1 MNSTEGVD
9 TLLDQTKPDG
19 VAPGFDNHSG
29 PDIRVTRRDRDEHGI
44 APSPDHDDQEQGS
57 LLSDMTALY
66 EDGKTYVTSELAF
79 QKTRA
84 QYAGKQSGKVA
95 ALGGAALL
103 IANLALIALTV
114 GAVLSLET
122 LVGPL
127 AATLIVT
134 VVLLIAAGVLAYMA
148 KNKVAEISRVMSGGK
163 P

>member
-1 MNSTEGVD
+1 M
-9 TLLDQTKPDG
+9 LDQTKSDG
-19 VAPGFDNHSG
+19 DALGFDDHSG
-29 PDIRVTRRDRDEHGI
+29 PDIRVTRRDHDEHGI
-44 APSPDHDDQEQGS
+44 APSPEHDEEQGS
-57 LLSDMTALY
+57 LLSDVTALY
-66 EDGKTYVTSELAF
+66 EDGKTYVTSELTF

-84 QYAGKQSGKVA
+84 QYAGKQGGKVA

-114 GAVLSLET
+114 GAILSLET

-134 VVLLIAAGVLAYMA
+134 AILLIAAGVLAYMA

>member
-1 MNSTEGVD
+1 M
-9 TLLDQTKPDG
+9 LDQTKHDG
-19 VAPGFDNHSG
+19 ESLGFDDRSG
-29 PDIRVTRRDRDEHGI
+29 PDIRVTRRDPDEHGI
-44 APSPDHDDQEQGS
+44 APSSDYSDEDHGS
-57 LLSDMTALY
+57 LLSDVTALY

-84 QYAGKQSGKVA
+84 RYAGQQGGKVA

-114 GAVLSLET
+114 GAILSLET

-134 VVLLIAAGVLAYMA
+134 AVLLIAAGVLAYMA

>member
-1 MNSTEGVD
+1 M
-9 TLLDQTKPDG
+9 LDQTKHDG
-19 VAPGFDNHSG
+19 DAPGFDSHDG
-29 PDIRVTRRDRDEHGI
+29 PDIRVTRRDHDEHRVISSRDRDEDEH
-44 APSPDHDDQEQGS
+44 GS
-57 LLSDMTALY
+57 LLSDVSALF
-66 EDGKTYVTSELAF
+66 EDGKTYVTSELVF

-84 QYAGKQSGKVA
+84 QYAGKQSGKVVA
-95 ALGGAALL
+95 FGGAALL

-114 GAVLSLET
+114 GAILSLET

-134 VVLLIAAGVLAYMA
+134 AVLLIGAGILAYMA

>member
-1 MNSTEGVD
+1 M
-9 TLLDQTKPDG
+9 LDQTKPDG
-19 VAPGFDNHSG
+19 DALGFDSSSG
-29 PDIRVTRRDRDEHGI
+29 PDIRVTRRDHDEHGI
-44 APSPDHDDQEQGS
+44 APSPDHDGEEQSS
-57 LLSDMTALY
+57 LLSDVTALY
-66 EDGKTYVTSELAF
+66 EDGKTYVTSEVTF

-84 QYAGKQSGKVA
+84 QYAGKQGGKVA

-114 GAVLSLET
+114 GAILSLET

-134 VVLLIAAGVLAYMA
+134 VILLIAAGVLAYMA

>member
-1 MNSTEGVD
+1 M
-9 TLLDQTKPDG
+9 LDQTKHDG
-19 VAPGFDNHSG
+19 EALGFDDHNG
-29 PDIRVTRRDRDEHGI
+29 PDIRVTRRDPDEQGI
-44 APSPDHDDQEQGS
+44 ASSASYNNEDHGS
-57 LLSDMTALY
+57 LLSDVTALY

-84 QYAGKQSGKVA
+84 QYAGKQGGKVA
-95 ALGGAALL
+95 AFGGAALL

-114 GAVLSLET
+114 GAILSLET

-134 VVLLIAAGVLAYMA
+134 AVLLIAAGVLAYMA